1 METSNTENKDLII
14 ANDMLKDKNYYCSVD
29 VKDAKNQT
37 MLFNALEGCDEL
49 ISKEI
54 DKTIKLKDV
63 YMEQYVKD
71 KDGRKTVAI
80 RTILFDDEGKS
91 HVSTAFGIANSV
103 QRLIRVFGDPST
115 WDGPKSV
122 KFIERPLKD
131 GKKSFVLN
139 LV

>member
-1 METSNTENKDLII
+1 MENTNESKELII

-29 VKDAKNQT
+29 VHDEKNQS
-37 MLFNALEGCDEL
+37 MLYNALEGCDQL

-54 DKTIKLKDV
+54 GTEIKLKDV
-63 YMEQYVKD
+63 YMEQYVKE
-71 KDGRKTVAI
+71 KDGRETVAI

-103 QRLIRVFGDPST
+103 QRLIRVFGEPST
-115 WDGPKSV
+115 WKEPKAV
-122 KFIERPLKD
+122 KFIERDLKD
-131 GKKSFVLN
+131 GKKSFVLR

>member
-1 METSNTENKDLII
+1 MENNQTNETKDIII
-14 ANDMLKDKNYYCSVD
+14 ANDMLKDKNYYCSVN

-54 DKTIKLKDV
+54 GKEIKLKDV
-63 YMEQYVKD
+63 YMEQYVKE

-91 HVSTAFGIANSV
+91 HVSTAYGIANSV
-103 QRLIRVFGDPST
+103 QRMIRVFGEPST
-115 WDGPKSV
+115 
-122 KFIERPLKD
+122 
-131 GKKSFVLN
+131 
-139 LV
+139 

>member
-1 METSNTENKDLII
+1 MENTNETKDMVL

-29 VKDAKNQT
+29 VKDAKNQQ
-37 MLFNALEGCDEL
+37 MLYNALEGCDEL

-54 DKTIKLKDV
+54 GKEIKLKDI
-63 YMEQYVKD
+63 YMEQYVKER
-71 KDGRKTVAI
+71 DGHETVAI
-80 RTILFDDEGKS
+80 RTILFDADGKS

-115 WDGPKSV
+115 WTEPKTV
-122 KFIERPLKD
+122 KFIERDLKD
-131 GKKSFVLN
+131 GKKSFVLK

>member
-1 METSNTENKDLII
+1 MENTNESKDLIL
-14 ANDMLKDKNYYCSVD
+14 ANDMLKDKNYYCSVN

-37 MLFNALEGCDEL
+37 MLYNALEGCDAL

-54 DKTIKLKDV
+54 GQEIKLKDV
-63 YMEQYVKD
+63 YMEQYVKER
-71 KDGRKTVAI
+71 DGRETVAI
-80 RTILFDDEGKS
+80 RTILFDAEGKS

-115 WDGPKSV
+115 WTESKAV
-122 KFIERPLKD
+122 KFIERDLKD
-131 GKKSFVLN
+131 GKKSFVLK

>member
-1 METSNTENKDLII
+1 MENTNESKELII

-29 VKDAKNQT
+29 VHDEKNQS
-37 MLFNALEGCDEL
+37 MLYNALEGCDEL

-54 DKTIKLKDV
+54 GKEIKLKDI
-63 YMEQYVKD
+63 YMEQYVKE
-71 KDGRKTVAI
+71 KDGRETVAI

-103 QRLIRVFGDPST
+103 QRLIRVFGEPST
-115 WDGPKSV
+115 WKEPKTV
-122 KFIERPLKD
+122 KFIERDLKD
-131 GKKSFVLN
+131 GKKSFVLR